1 MSLQKLIKNP
11 ATRFVDVR
19 SEQEFNSGHY
29 PGAVNIPLQE
39 IQQHTDEL
47 KKLKV
52 PIVLYCRSGARSYNA
67 LQILK
72 QLGFSDVHNAGG
84 LQDLMMLKNLN

>member
-1 MSLQKLIKNP
+1 MTLQKLIKNP
-11 ATRFVDVR
+11 AARFVDVR
-19 SEQEFNSGHY
+19 SVQEFNSGHY

-47 KKLKV
+47 KKLNV

-84 LQDLMMLKNLN
+84 LQDLMMIKNLN

>member
-1 MSLQKLIKNP
+1 MTLQELIKNP
-11 ATRFVDVR
+11 VVRFVDVR

-29 PGAVNIPLQE
+29 PGAINIPLQE
-39 IQQHTDEL
+39 FQQHTEEL
-47 KKLKV
+47 KKLNV